1 MENTNPGDIRM
12 VDFMPAYAQA
22 FKDLNQ
28 EWISKYFRME
38 AADYKALDNAQ
49 SYIMGNGGQILV
61 ALLHYEPVGVVA
73 LIKMDDPKYQ
83 YELAKMAVSPKA
95 QGHGIGQL
103 LGQAALDR
111 AAKLGAN
118 YVYLESNT
126 VLETAIR
133 LYRRLG
139 FTEVYGRPTPYERCN
154 IQMEVAV

>member
-1 MENTNPGDIRM
+1 MENTSPGEVRM
-12 VDFMPAYAQA
+12 VDFTPVHAQA
-22 FKDLNQ
+22 FKDLNH
-28 EWISKYFRME
+28 EWIAKYFRME
-38 AADYKALDNAQ
+38 DSDYKALDNAQ
-49 SYIMGNGGQILV
+49 SYIMDNGGQILV
-61 ALLHYEPVGVVA
+61 ALLNDEPIGVVA

-111 AAKLGAN
+111 AAQLGAN

-126 VLETAIR
+126 ILETAIR
-133 LYRRLG
+133 LYHRLG
-139 FTEVYGRPTPYERCN
+139 FTEVHGRPTPYERCN